1 MIRAFSSVDGLL
13 VPVPAAS
20 LEQAL
25 WLDVHDPDQ
34 QERALIEALM
44 TSRVPTREEVEQIEP
59 STRCFIDQA
68 GIHMRSLYMEQA
80 RQEPARRLTSVACIV
95 GQRRM
100 VTVRYEAI
108 AEIDQ
113 LQHQA
118 AGRQLAITSTTDL
131 AIALFEEKVETHA
144 DLVEAMHC
152 EVAALRTEIH
162 ESDRKSWDQVLRRLS
177 GLDDENGKMRLC
189 MLDTSLC
196 LAFLLR
202 HLAGH
207 AQHEGALQGIQ
218 KDVDALSSHVAY
230 QSEKIQFLMD
240 STRGFIGVRQ
250 NQINKGFSIAA
261 VMFLPPT
268 LIAGIYG
275 MNFRFMPGLDWPLGY
290 PLAIAAMVAAGVGP
304 MWFFRRRGWL

>member
-108 AEIDQ
+108 AEIDP
-113 LQHQA
+113 
-118 AGRQLAITSTTDL
+118 AI
-131 AIALFEEKVETHA
+131 VESLA
-144 DLVEAMHC
+144 DLVAEDM
-152 EVAALRTEIH
+152 
-162 ESDRKSWDQVLRRLS
+162 
-177 GLDDENGKMRLC
+177 GLLDE
-189 MLDTSLC
+189 
-196 LAFLLR
+196 
-202 HLAGH
+202 
-207 AQHEGALQGIQ
+207 
-218 KDVDALSSHVAY
+218 
-230 QSEKIQFLMD
+230 
-240 STRGFIGVRQ
+240 
-250 NQINKGFSIAA
+250 
-261 VMFLPPT
+261 
-268 LIAGIYG
+268 
-275 MNFRFMPGLDWPLGY
+275 
-290 PLAIAAMVAAGVGP
+290 
-304 MWFFRRRGWL
+304 